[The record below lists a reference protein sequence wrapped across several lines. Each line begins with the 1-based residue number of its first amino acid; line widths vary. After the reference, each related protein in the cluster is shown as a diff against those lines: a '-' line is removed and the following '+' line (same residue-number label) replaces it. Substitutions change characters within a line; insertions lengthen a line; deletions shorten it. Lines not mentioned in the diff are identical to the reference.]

1 MAGRPPP
8 RKRRRDWGEEDVP
21 HADSREPSPNRDGG
35 QLRRPF
41 SRLLERRSRSRSP
54 QRRVI
59 IPGRRSRS
67 PSRRGRRPPG
77 RMGPDRGGPD
87 RGGPDR
93 GALPRRRVGDDGGW
107 GRHRSGSGLTLT
119 PAAGARRD
127 DEEFARRR
135 FGGRRGDQDDE
146 DDWHRQDPERSKK
159 NKLRLEDWILA
170 VNLLLSWDDQ
180 KTISAAEMEGFLSRF
195 LEYDAKVKYR
205 ITPRLTSEIFL
216 RGILRTLWDID
227 RLLRVMNPGEEL
239 KMVTAKSPLVL
250 SILRVM
256 AYEFMWTP
264 NCTPRGARE
273 GARDLMERVS
283 LSVKADREWI
293 TDAMIR
299 MGEAFEKAH
308 NDWDKKHQAAK
319 EKKRRERA
327 QQAAAA
333 AGGGDLTAGGAKVKL
348 ADNAKAAKAA
358 RAQGRKKEGG
368 DPVKR
373 RGADAHFGNARAL
386 AAKAGKDQADA
397 KLARTVVVRPA
408 AAQDEGDEDEEGEE
422 APEREDAEA
431 DAEADADADADAAV
445 EDAEDAAGEEGDGDG
460 DGDGEGEGEGE
471 ETKEDGEGEDGEG
484 EEPAGGNEPQ
494 EDGQKTA
501 TDGRATPEAEEC

>member
-1 MAGRPPP
+1 
-8 RKRRRDWGEEDVP
+8 
-21 HADSREPSPNRDGG
+21 
-35 QLRRPF
+35 
-41 SRLLERRSRSRSP
+41 
-54 QRRVI
+54 
-59 IPGRRSRS
+59 
-67 PSRRGRRPPG
+67 
-77 RMGPDRGGPD
+77 
-87 RGGPDR
+87 
-93 GALPRRRVGDDGGW
+93 
-107 GRHRSGSGLTLT
+107 
-119 PAAGARRD
+119 
-127 DEEFARRR
+127 FARRR

-299 MGEAFEKAH
+299 MGEAFEK
-308 NDWDKKHQAAK
+308 
-319 EKKRRERA
+319 ESRRRK
-327 QQAAAA
+327 
-333 AGGGDLTAGGAKVKL
+333 GL
-348 ADNAKAAKAA
+348 AL
-358 RAQGRKKEGG
+358 
-368 DPVKR
+368 V
-373 RGADAHFGNARAL
+373 
-386 AAKAGKDQADA
+386 
-397 KLARTVVVRPA
+397 
-408 AAQDEGDEDEEGEE
+408 
-422 APEREDAEA
+422 
-431 DAEADADADADAAV
+431 
-445 EDAEDAAGEEGDGDG
+445 
-460 DGDGEGEGEGE
+460 
-471 ETKEDGEGEDGEG
+471 
-484 EEPAGGNEPQ
+484 
-494 EDGQKTA
+494 
-501 TDGRATPEAEEC
+501 